1 MVASREALR
10 DRGYAERG
18 STVVHSSTLRLC
30 TAPRACIPNLI
41 APLAAPYLK
50 NGLCY
55 THETW
60 AILVAASIP
69 PIVCVRCPPISQR
82 LRL

>member
-41 APLAAPYLK
+41 VYPLNLLPVSGTQE
-50 NGLCY
+50 GLRIY
-55 THETW
+55 S
-60 AILVAASIP
+60 LN
-69 PIVCVRCPPISQR
+69 R
-82 LRL
+82 